1 MILKKPRKIRIFYK
15 FLIVLLT
22 ISAIPIFIV
31 GMRLIDINRVSLQ
44 DLTLE
49 LQINQATR
57 ISDAVESHMDKLRD
71 MIVFVIDTHGR
82 PPLDWTLIERLLRS
96 MLASSEDLLTVSLVT
111 EDGRE
116 ITKVYAPEL
125 EGKVALEN
133 RSSHEGFI
141 KARRTGEFAVS
152 ELYYQYGIPSLDV
165 VYPFAENMF
174 IFIETDLSGLL
185 KLVERTRIGQ
195 TGFAYVVDSKGRIIL
210 HPEVEKG
217 MDKTSVSDRPIVEA
231 VLSGRLLGSIEF
243 EDTETGEK
251 IVGAYAPVATFA
263 GLGWGAIV
271 EQNQAEAYYSARV
284 MQRNALYLLVAVVI
298 AACIIG
304 YFLAQSLT
312 SPIIRLTGVAREI
325 AVGNFNSEPIRQWL
339 QNVKLKDEVV
349 ELASTFTVM
358 TQQLKR
364 YTEMQADK
372 MNAIL
377 FSIADG
383 IIMTDYSGSIMLSN
397 KRAGQLLGIDESLEG
412 KKIQD
417 IIKREEIYESLREA
431 REKKEHIVKELDL
444 SNENVSK
451 HLMAETSIVS
461 QAESRQD
468 LGTVTVIRDITL
480 EKELEQMKDDFIHSI
495 THDLRSPMTS
505 IRGFLEFLMDGSAGE
520 INEQQK
526 EFLEIID
533 RSSKRLLVMISD
545 ILDVAKMESGS
556 MHLEREPTNI
566 RSDIIDSAV
575 NTMSMQA
582 KRDKVEL
589 KAIQKN
595 EILEINVDKNLI
607 DRVLTNLLS
616 NALKFT
622 PEGGEVRIEIED
634 KGDRIHVAVEDTG
647 SGMPKEM
654 CERIFDKF
662 EQVKGSKGKR
672 KGTGLG
678 LTITKYIVEAHG
690 GKIWAESQPGQ
701 GSRFEFWIPRR
712 ESGESSSD
720 DKKATD

>member
-1 MILKKPRKIRIFYK
+1 MIFKKIKIFYK
-15 FLIVLLT
+15 FLVVLLA
-22 ISAIPIFIV
+22 ISAIPLLIV

-49 LQINQATR
+49 LQTNQATR

-96 MLASSEDLLTVSLVT
+96 MLASTEELLTVSLVT

-116 ITKVYAPEL
+116 ITKVFAPEL
-125 EGKVALEN
+125 EGKVALED
-133 RSSHEGFI
+133 RSEDEGFI
-141 KARRTGEFAVS
+141 RARRTGEFAVS
-152 ELYYQYGIPSLDV
+152 DLYYKYGIPRLDV

-185 KLVERTRIGQ
+185 QLVEKTRIGQ
-195 TGFAYVVDSKGRIIL
+195 TGFAYVVDSQGRIII
-210 HPEVEKG
+210 HPDEEKG
-217 MDKTSVSDRPIVEA
+217 MEKISVIYRPIVEA
-231 VLSGRLLGSIEF
+231 VLSGRMIGSIEF
-243 EDTETGEK
+243 EDMETEEK
-251 IVGAYAPVATFA
+251 IVGAYAPISTFA

-284 MQRNALYLLVAVVI
+284 MQRQALLLLIAVVA

-312 SPIIRLTGVAREI
+312 SPVLRLTGVAREI
-325 AVGNFNSEPIRQWL
+325 AAGNFNAEPIRQWL
-339 QNVKLKDEVV
+339 GKVKIKDEVV

-358 TQQLKR
+358 TQQLRR

-383 IIMTDYSGSIMLSN
+383 IIMTDYSGNIMLSN
-397 KRAGQLLGIDESLEG
+397 KRAGQLLGINKSLEG

-431 REKKEHIVKELDL
+431 REKKDHIVKELNL
-444 SNENVSK
+444 SSENITK

-461 QAESRQD
+461 QAESHQD

-533 RSSKRLLVMISD
+533 RSSQRLLVMISD

-556 MHLEREPTNI
+556 MPMEMEEVDI
-566 RSDIIDSAV
+566 RSEVVDSV
-575 NTMSMQA
+575 LETMSSQA
-582 KRDKVEL
+582 RKDKVEI
-589 KAIQKN
+589 KVIQKN
-595 EILEINVDKNLI
+595 DLKTVKADKNLLE
-607 DRVLTNLLS
+607 RVFVNLVS

-622 PEGGEVRIEIED
+622 PEGGEIRMELED
-634 KGDRIHVAVEDTG
+634 KGDKIQAAVEDTG
-647 SGMPKEM
+647 SGMPEEM
-654 CERIFDKF
+654 CKKIFDKF
-662 EQVKGSKGKR
+662 EQVHGSKGKR

-678 LTITKYIVEAHG
+678 LTITKYIIEAHG
-690 GKIWAESQPGQ
+690 GKIRAESKPGK
-701 GSRFEFWIPRR
+701 GSRFEFWIPRS
-712 ESGESSSD
+712 ESGTDDD
-720 DKKATD
+720 DKKATS